1 MIVHKL
7 LNEIFSTYSNIAV
20 LRAMQDNRQGL
31 SGREISKKAELSAPS
46 CFQALKKLERLKLV
60 SRQRGGRDHLF
71 TLNFD
76 NIAITEAIIPVL
88 EFERNWLNR
97 ILGEIKKYLKNDSLS
112 LILFGSVA
120 RSEENYESD
129 FDIVIILNES
139 KTSSKLDDK
148 LTKLSIQLNKK
159 FGISLSTI
167 SLSLSDFKKKAKKN
181 LPPVNNILTDGKVF
195 SGLSIRKLLDD

>member
-76 NIAITEAIIPVL
+76 NIALTEAIIPVL

-148 LTKLSIQLNKK
+148 VTKLSIQLNKK

>member
-31 SGREISKKAELSAPS
+31 SGREISKKAGLSAPS
-46 CFQALKKLERLKLV
+46 CIQALNKLERLKLV
-60 SRQRGGRDHLF
+60 IKQKGGRDHLF
-71 TLNFD
+71 TLNFS
-76 NIAITEAIIPVL
+76 NVVLTEAIIPVL

-97 ILGEIKKYLKNDSLS
+97 ILGEIKKVLKNDSLS

-129 FDIVIILNES
+129 FDVAIILSES
-139 KTSSKLDDK
+139 KSNSKLDDK
-148 LTKLSIQLNKK
+148 VTKLSLHLKNN
-159 FGISLSTI
+159 FGISLSSIT
-167 SLSLSDFKKKAKKN
+167 LSLSNFKKRAKKN
-181 LPPVNNILTDGKVF
+181 LPPVNNILVEGYVF

>member
-46 CFQALKKLERLKLV
+46 CFQALNKLERLKLV
-60 SRQRGGRDHLF
+60 SRQKGGRDHLF
-71 TLNFD
+71 KLNFD
-76 NIAITEAIIPVL
+76 NVALSEAIIPVL

-97 ILGEIKKYLKNDSLS
+97 ILREIKRNLKNDSLS
-112 LILFGSVA
+112 LILFGSVVRA
-120 RSEENYESD
+120 EENYESD
-129 FDIVIILNES
+129 FDIVVIIKES
-139 KTSSKLDDK
+139 KTSSKIDDK
-148 LTKLSIQLNKK
+148 VTKLSIQLNKK

-167 SLSLSDFKKKAKKN
+167 LLSLSDFKKRDKKN
-181 LPPVNNILTDGKVF
+181 LPPVNNILTEGKVF
-195 SGLSIRKLLDD
+195 SGFSIRELLND

>member
-7 LNEIFSTYSNIAV
+7 LNEIFSTYSNVAV

-60 SRQRGGRDHLF
+60 ARQKGGRDHLF

-76 NIAITEAIIPVL
+76 NIALIEAIIPVL

-97 ILGEIKKYLKNDSLS
+97 ILGEIKKNLKNDSLS

-129 FDIVIILNES
+129 FDVAIILKES
-139 KTSSKLDDK
+139 KKNSMLDDK
-148 LTKLSIQLNKK
+148 VTKLSLQLNKN
-159 FGISLSTI
+159 FGISLSSI
-167 SLSLSDFKKKAKKN
+167 SLSLSDFKKRAKKN
-181 LPPVNNILTDGKVF
+181 LSPVNNILIEGYVF
-195 SGLSIRKLLDD
+195 SGISIRKLLDD

>member
-7 LNEIFSTYSNIAV
+7 LNEIFSTYSNVAV

-60 SRQRGGRDHLF
+60 ARQKGGRDHLF

-76 NIAITEAIIPVL
+76 NVALNEAIIPVL

-97 ILGEIKKYLKNDSLS
+97 ILGEIKKNLKNDSLS

-129 FDIVIILNES
+129 FDVAIILKELKNN
-139 KTSSKLDDK
+139 SKLDDK
-148 LTKLSIQLNKK
+148 VTKLSLQLNKN
-159 FGISLSTI
+159 FGISLSSI
-167 SLSLSDFKKKAKKN
+167 SLSLSDFKKRAKKN
-181 LPPVNNILTDGKVF
+181 LPPVNNILIEGFVF

>member
-20 LRAMQDNRQGL
+20 LRAIQDNRQGL
-31 SGREISKKAELSAPS
+31 SGREISKKADLSAPS
-46 CFQALKKLERLKLV
+46 CIQALNKLERLKLV
-60 SRQRGGRDHLF
+60 TKQKGGRDHLF
-71 TLNFD
+71 TLNFS
-76 NIAITEAIIPVL
+76 NVVLNEAIIPIL

-97 ILGEIKKYLKNDSLS
+97 ILGEIKKVLKNDSLS

-129 FDIVIILNES
+129 FDVAIILKES
-139 KTSSKLDDK
+139 KTSSQLDDK
-148 LTKLSIQLNKK
+148 VTRLSIQLNNK

-167 SLSLSDFKKKAKKN
+167 SLSLNNFKKRANKN

-195 SGLSIRKLLDD
+195 SGLSIRKLLDA

>member
-46 CFQALKKLERLKLV
+46 CIQALNKLERLKLV
-60 SRQRGGRDHLF
+60 TKQKGGRDHLF
-71 TLNFD
+71 TLNFS
-76 NIAITEAIIPVL
+76 NVVLNEAIIPVL

-97 ILGEIKKYLKNDSLS
+97 ILGEIKKALKNDSLS

-129 FDIVIILNES
+129 FDVAIILKGS
-139 KTSSKLDDK
+139 KNNSKLDDK
-148 LTKLSIQLNKK
+148 VSKLSLQLNKN
-159 FGISLSTI
+159 FGISLSSI
-167 SLSLSDFKKKAKKN
+167 SLSLSNFKKRAKRN
-181 LPPVNNILTDGKVF
+181 LPPVNNILIEGYVF

>member
-31 SGREISKKAELSAPS
+31 SGREISKKADLSAPS

-60 SRQRGGRDHLF
+60 ARQKGGRDHLF

-76 NIAITEAIIPVL
+76 NVALNEAIIPVL

-97 ILGEIKKYLKNDSLS
+97 ILGEIKKNLKNDSLS

-120 RSEENYESD
+120 RSEENFESD
-129 FDIVIILNES
+129 FDIVIILKES
-139 KTSSKLDDK
+139 KTSSQLDDK
-148 LTKLSIQLNKK
+148 VTRLSIQLNKK

-167 SLSLSDFKKKAKKN
+167 SLSLNNFKKRANKN
-181 LPPVNNILTDGKVF
+181 LPPVNNILADGKVF
-195 SGLSIRKLLDD
+195 SGLSIRKLLDA